1 MDYKDRA
8 AAWLADPAIDEAT
21 KEEIRGLEA
30 DPKELE
36 DRFYRDLD
44 LSEDSGSADGAGGGV
59 LRPAPD
65 GQVGSRP
72 GQGAAH

>member
-36 DRFYRDLD
+36 DRFYRDL
-44 LSEDSGSADGAGGGV
+44 EFGTAGMRGV
-59 LRPAPD
+59 TVAPY
-65 GQVGSRP
+65 VPRFWLTP
-72 GQGAAH
+72 FT